1 MELCPQSLN
10 NLLPIRMC
18 CQASSRRTTDTMLAV
33 QLHVQRIKGMAARTD
48 RNPDTVSIFGNVA
61 RRCVRR
67 SLVFGFVELKADLRE
82 VVKLGDGASFDLC
95 GDTTFE
101 DTIEKGVDVR
111 FFGKVEEGFGVVRGL
126 HFFEILD
133 DFLDNVSQAKEE
145 YISIY
150 LE

>member
-1 MELCPQSLN
+1 
-10 NLLPIRMC
+10 
-18 CQASSRRTTDTMLAV
+18 
-33 QLHVQRIKGMAARTD
+33 MAARTD
-48 RNPDTVSIFGNVA
+48 RNPDTVGIFGNVA
-61 RRCVRR
+61 RRCVGR

-82 VVKLGDGASFDLC
+82 VVKLGDGASLDLG

-111 FFGKVEEGFGVVRGL
+111 FFGKVEEGLGVVRGL

-145 YISIY
+145 YISAY

>member
-1 MELCPQSLN
+1 
-10 NLLPIRMC
+10 
-18 CQASSRRTTDTMLAV
+18 MLAV
-33 QLHVQRIKGMAARTD
+33 KLHIQRIKGMAARTD
-48 RNPDTVSIFGNVA
+48 RNPDTVCIFGNVA
-61 RRCVRR
+61 RRCVRG
-67 SLVFGFVELKADLRE
+67 SLIFGFVELKADLRE
-82 VVKLGDGASFDLC
+82 VVKLGDGASFDP
-95 GDTTFE
+95 GRDTTFE

-145 YISIY
+145 HISAY